1 VTTCGFINGLDPNL
15 HIDIL
20 LICPSANTV
29 TFVFPDT
36 GPLMGSIR
44 VIFAFL
50 WYSKLNAFL
59 LFVSTPLLET
69 STGQGPIG
77 IAGVTHLISDDD
89 M

>member
-1 VTTCGFINGLDPNL
+1 MRPLGKGETDPEKKN
-15 HIDIL
+15 
-20 LICPSANTV
+20 
-29 TFVFPDT
+29 
-36 GPLMGSIR
+36 
-44 VIFAFL
+44 
-50 WYSKLNAFL
+50 SKLNAFL